1 MKSLT
6 HASNLWQIGQGEN
19 LMGGQCWKIA
29 DDGYSQRGNTLMESA
44 QEASDMWYNE
54 IKYFNW
60 SDYRSHS
67 GVVGHFTQVKPVPY
81 RLFSILDSWLYLI
94 PATVSP
100 TQTLKNL
107 FSIRKL

>member
-67 GVVGHFTQVKPVPY
+67 GVVGHFTQVKPLPY
-81 RLFSILDSWLYLI
+81 SRESRVEILY
-94 PATVSP
+94 
-100 TQTLKNL
+100 
-107 FSIRKL
+107 